1 METKRTDKFISTLLA
16 IAVMFGVFAAMPL
29 TASAAASVTIAQT
42 DSVTTIQT
50 NIQNEINAL
59 SSGGTVVVDGTK
71 TNANTTLNLNIK
83 ANTTVEWKAAYS
95 GSIGTTGVESM
106 IKLSGS
112 GTFEVAGGSVKNNGN
127 GMAIYGTKSNPTVIK
142 VSSGTVSS
150 EGADGSAICAYG
162 DVYVSGG
169 MVDACWTINA
179 VGGGNVYISGGTV
192 RGRGGNNQVV
202 FADRN
207 ITVSGGRVEALN
219 AVNSLLCTQ
228 SIDGNAVVTV
238 SGGVVSAKGGGVAIS
253 TGQDGIFSTVKVS
266 GGFVFARGK
275 GLYGG
280 GYEDQV
286 IYCSGGAP
294 TISGNGIVCAWNK
307 PSGTPTYAEN
317 TGYDLI
323 TNTDVSVCWGKQSGN
338 NGIFYA
344 KGGNSGFL
352 SISGINI
359 TSAPAPVTY
368 AVTVN
373 SGTGGGSYAVGAMV
387 NIKANTAPA
396 GKVFDKWTVTGVT
409 LSIPAS
415 MNTSFTMPGNPV
427 TVTAT
432 YKDAQPNTYAVNV
445 QAGVGGTAHANVS
458 FAKAGDTVTMT
469 VTEAE
474 GYMFKKWDVVSGP
487 VTLFGSEFTM
497 PSNAVTVQ
505 AVFEPIPG
513 ETSPGVTEP
522 VETTD
527 PSYNPDPTDP
537 GSDTAPGNTDG
548 KNGNS
553 MMWLWVLL
561 GALVLV
567 AIGGGVAFF
576 VIKKSTKHKAQ
587 STNDDANDL

>member
-497 PSNAVTVQ
+497 PSNAVTLK
-505 AVFEPIPG
+505 AIFELISDSTTPG
-513 ETSPGVTEP
+513 GISTPGSE
-522 VETTD
+522 
-527 PSYNPDPTDP
+527 PTDP
-537 GSDTAPGNTDG
+537 NNPDNTAPGDTTTPGNN
-548 KNGNS
+548 NGNNGGGN
-553 MMWLWVLL
+553 MTWLWILL
-561 GALVLV
+561 GFFTVV
-567 AIGGGVAFF
+567 SVGGGIAF
-576 VIKKSTKHKAQ
+576 ILIRKKEKTQAE
-587 STNDDANDL
+587 